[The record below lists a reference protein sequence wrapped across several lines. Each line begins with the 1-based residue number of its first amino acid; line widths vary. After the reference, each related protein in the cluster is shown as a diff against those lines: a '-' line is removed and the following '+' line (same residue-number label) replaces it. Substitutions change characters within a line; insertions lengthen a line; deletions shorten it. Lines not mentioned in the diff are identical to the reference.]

1 MFGWR
6 RSLGR
11 TFVKWVLGV
20 YPAGLTS
27 FGPAFFG
34 YKFYLAENGLES
46 FILCSSEYLFP
57 FI

>member
-27 FGPAFFG
+27 FGVASAG
-34 YKFYLAENGLES
+34 ATSVGG
-46 FILCSSEYLFP
+46 
-57 FI
+57 